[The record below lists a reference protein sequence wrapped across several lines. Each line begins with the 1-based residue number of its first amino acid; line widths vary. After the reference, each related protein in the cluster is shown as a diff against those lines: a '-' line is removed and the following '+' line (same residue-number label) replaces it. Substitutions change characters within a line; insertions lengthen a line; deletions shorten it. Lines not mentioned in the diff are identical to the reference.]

1 MLELVYFVQ
10 TLGFPMRLV
19 RRLLFLYLRTITVLF
34 SYTQRQMLK
43 VELPIFR
50 PLQGK
55 SKLEQF
61 EAKQVEKHPNI
72 YIEKRS

>member
-55 SKLEQF
+55 SKWGEFL
-61 EAKQVEKHPNI
+61 H
-72 YIEKRS
+72 